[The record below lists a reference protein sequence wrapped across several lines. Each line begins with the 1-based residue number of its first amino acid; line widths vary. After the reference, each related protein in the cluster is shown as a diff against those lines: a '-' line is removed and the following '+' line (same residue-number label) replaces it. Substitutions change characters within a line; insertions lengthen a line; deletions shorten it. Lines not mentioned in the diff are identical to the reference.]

1 VIRAHAESTSCVRG
15 GRLGFV
21 LAGPAGAPPR
31 GRVLIE
37 DTVDRRVLLER
48 EFHGPY
54 WELEVPSHWPSS
66 LCRAV
71 FLPTPPA
78 PPLPVPSPPVPEP
91 AAPGPE
97 ADNEVHFV
105 VRPAPGTLRAPV
117 LLSIPFATW
126 QAYNRSGVPG
136 EGLYWTEDPQRAARV
151 SFDRPGVDVDYCS
164 NLDLHLDPTALS
176 GHRLLIVSGHDE
188 YWTWEMRDAVE
199 GFTARGG
206 NTAFFAANTAWWQ
219 MRLEDGGR
227 TMVCHRDAAA
237 DPLAATRPE
246 RTTVEWSSAPV
257 NRPETAMTGLSFRYG
272 AGCWGP
278 EMPRMREAA
287 YTVRFADHWVFAGTG
302 LRDGDGFGR
311 GALGYETDAAHLEEV
326 DGVPRATGRGGTPE
340 SFCVLA
346 TADLRHWAAYG
357 QGGAATLGVFSS
369 GAGTVFNAGTVN
381 WGAALDD
388 PVVDR
393 ITRNVVER
401 LSAPPGAAA
410 AAWTG
415 LGTSG
420 AVRALTVH
428 AQRIVAV
435 LDDGTLAGRD
445 TGPQNLPWQPVRQR
459 SGQPA
464 GSTDGITALATP
476 REAVTGGP
484 LGVYAA
490 RADGRL
496 LWSAAPED
504 PDGWTVIGRCPAG
517 TTALAAC
524 DGRLHAL
531 DRAGLHWC
539 APQGSTDDGPRIWTR
554 AAVPAPPA
562 GLTALTSLNGR
573 LYAVSSTGELLSR
586 LPDDTSPWTAPS
598 PAEAADGCTV
608 LAGHAGLLLGA
619 GGGGPL
625 RQRAVPAP
633 HLPRPESGPAPGPV
647 RIPAQ
652 LSRTPR
658 HAGS

>member
-1 VIRAHAESTSCVRG
+1 MIRAYAESTSCARG
-15 GRLGFV
+15 GRLAFV
-21 LAGPAGAPPR
+21 LATDGAPPR

-37 DTVDRRVLLER
+37 DTVDQQVVLER
-48 EFHGPY
+48 EFSGPR
-54 WELEVPSHWPSS
+54 WELEVPSHWHSS
-66 LCRAV
+66 LYRAT
-71 FLPTPPA
+71 FHPDDPDPDPDTGTDA
-78 PPLPVPSPPVPEP
+78 
-91 AAPGPE
+91 G
-97 ADNEVHFV
+97 ADNEVHFA
-105 VRPAPGTLRAPV
+105 VRPAPGSRRAPV

-136 EGLYWTEDPQRAARV
+136 QGLYWTEDPRRAARV
-151 SFDRPGVDVDYCS
+151 SFDRPGGGPPPERWEEGMARWLRRTGADVDYCS

-176 GHRLLIVSGHDE
+176 GYRLLVVSGHDE

-227 TMVCHRDAAA
+227 TMVCHRDAAT

-257 NRPETAMTGLSFRYG
+257 NRPETTMTGLSFRYG

-278 EMPRMREAA
+278 EMPRMREAG

-302 LRDGDGFGR
+302 LRDGDEFAR
-311 GALGYETDAAHLEEV
+311 GGLGYETDAAEVEEV
-326 DGVPRATGRGGTPE
+326 DGVPRATGRGGTPD

-381 WGAALDD
+381 WGAVLDD
-388 PVVDR
+388 PVVER
-393 ITRNVVER
+393 ITRNVIDR
-401 LSAPPGAAA
+401 LSAPADP

-420 AVRALTVH
+420 GVRALTVH

-435 LDDGTLAGRD
+435 LEDGSLAGRG
-445 TGPQNLPWQPVRQR
+445 TGPQNLPWRR
-459 SGQPA
+459 TGPA
-464 GSTDGITALATP
+464 GGITALATP

-496 LWSAAPED
+496 LWSATPED
-504 PDGWTVIGRCPAG
+504 PGGWTEIDHCPAG

-531 DRAGLHWC
+531 DRAGTHWC
-539 APQGSTDDGPRIWTR
+539 APQGSPDGSPRNWSRT
-554 AAVPAPPA
+554 AGATPAD
-562 GLTALTSLNGR
+562 GLVALTSLNGR
-573 LYAVSSTGELLSR
+573 LYAATGAGRLVSR
-586 LPDDTSPWTAPS
+586 LPDDAAGWI
-598 PAEAADGCTV
+598 PAGPGDGCTV
-608 LAGHAGLLLGA
+608 LSGYGGLLLGA

-625 RQRAVPAP
+625 RQHAVPVL
-633 HLPRPESGPAPGPV
+633 HRPRPASAAP

-652 LSRTPR
+652 LTRTPR